1 MLRRENPGEKAPT
14 SCGVLQGSS
23 HKVIMQ
29 MMNWHTASLV
39 DFDFI
44 QQCAFSN
51 NLMANNYSAV
61 NSILYAKKYDSQI
74 AIDGDWLFEKY
85 REDGKIFFSFPHNVT
100 GDKTDVASAL
110 KKLAAEEAKSGHSFA
125 IRNITEDE
133 KELVS
138 QIFNGAEIKEEPG
151 LSDYIYLAEKLASL
165 SGKKLS
171 RKRNHIHQ
179 FSRKYADFRYEPLC
193 EANIEAVRIVERK
206 WLAENGADSVAS
218 VAAGADVTCM
228 ASENGAVGAVDET
241 GSASGVT
248 DSAAGV
254 NSAASGTNVAIDS
267 LDKDLLIE
275 QEIINYALD
284 NFVFFA
290 RNAGMSGGVLF
301 VGDEPVAFC
310 IASTL
315 SPFVMDVHFE
325 KCIAPFAT
333 DGGYAV
339 INNEFAK
346 TIRTQYINREEDLG
360 LEGLRKA
367 KLSYYPEIVLGKF
380 TARIL

>member
-1 MLRRENPGEKAPT
+1 
-14 SCGVLQGSS
+14 
-23 HKVIMQ
+23 
-29 MMNWHTASLV
+29 MMTWHTASLE
-39 DFDFI
+39 DLDFI

-51 NLMANNYSAV
+51 NLTANNYSAI

-85 REDGKIFFSFPHNVT
+85 NESGKTFFSFPHNVN
-100 GDKTDVASAL
+100 GDKTDVETAL
-110 KKLAAEEAKSGHSFA
+110 KKLADEAASLGQGFS
-125 IRNITEDE
+125 IRNMTEDE
-133 KELVS
+133 KELVLKF
-138 QIFNGAEIKEEPG
+138 FNGAEIREEPG

-179 FSRKYADFRYEPLC
+179 FERKYADFRFEPLSG
-193 EANIEAVRIVERK
+193 ANIEAARLVESK
-206 WLAENGADSVAS
+206 WLAENGAD
-218 VAAGADVTCM
+218 G
-228 ASENGAVGAVDET
+228 E
-241 GSASGVT
+241 T
-248 DSAAGV
+248 DSAQGSAGDE
-254 NSAASGTNVAIDS
+254 NSANDTAGATSTTSN
-267 LDKDLLIE
+267 DLLIE
-275 QEIINYALD
+275 QEIINRTLD
-284 NFVFFA
+284 SFDFFVQK
-290 RNAGMSGGVLF
+290 AGMTGGILF
-301 VGDEPVAFC
+301 VGDEPAAFC

-315 SPFVMDVHFE
+315 SPLVTDVHFE

-346 TIRTQYINREEDLG
+346 TVKTQYINREEDLG

-380 TARIL
+380 TARIF

>member
-1 MLRRENPGEKAPT
+1 
-14 SCGVLQGSS
+14 
-23 HKVIMQ
+23 
-29 MMNWHTASLV
+29 MMTWHTASLE
-39 DFDFI
+39 DLDFI

-51 NLMANNYSAV
+51 NLTANNYSAV

-85 REDGKIFFSFPHNVT
+85 NESGKTFFSFPHNVN
-100 GDKTDVASAL
+100 GDKTDVETAL
-110 KKLAAEEAKSGHSFA
+110 KKLANEAASLGQGFS
-125 IRNITEDE
+125 IRNMTEDE
-133 KELVS
+133 KELVLKF
-138 QIFNGAEIKEEPG
+138 FNGAEIREEPG

-179 FSRKYADFRYEPLC
+179 FERKYADFRFEPLC
-193 EANIEAVRIVERK
+193 GANIEAVRQVESK
-206 WLAENGADSVAS
+206 WLAENGAVDENSANDT
-218 VAAGADVTCM
+218 AGAT
-228 ASENGAVGAVDET
+228 NTT
-241 GSASGVT
+241 G
-248 DSAAGV
+248 
-254 NSAASGTNVAIDS
+254 N
-267 LDKDLLIE
+267 DLLIE
-275 QEIINYALD
+275 QEIINRTLD
-284 NFVFFA
+284 NFNFFA
-290 RNAGMSGGVLF
+290 QKAGMTGGILF
-301 VGDEPVAFC
+301 VGEEPASFC

-315 SPFVMDVHFE
+315 SPLVTDVHFE

-346 TIRTQYINREEDLG
+346 TVKTQYINREEDLG

-380 TARIL
+380 TARIF